1 MSDTF
6 TKHIPGSIQPCIG
19 EKKVCVRF
27 ADGTINFNL
36 AGRLNWER
44 CGQDSI
50 IEWRFA
56 DQGGHHPDLTRPI
69 VPCGCCSGTGKV
81 TLGGDLWSTLQR
93 LDSTPRTTAELQE
106 PGITRNAINNRLIAL
121 EAHGLAVSVGKQSKW
136 RLWIATTT
144 NAITAT
150 TLKP

>member
-1 MSDTF
+1 MNLSLL
-6 TKHIPGSIQPCIG
+6 I
-19 EKKVCVRF
+19 KKAHGF
-27 ADGTINFNL
+27 GF
-36 AGRLNWER
+36 G
-44 CGQDSI
+44 
-50 IEWRFA
+50 
-56 DQGGHHPDLTRPI
+56 DLTTESIMQTPARPI

-81 TLGGDLWSTLQR
+81 TLGDDLWTTLQR

-144 NAITAT
+144 IAITAT
-150 TLKP
+150 TIKA